1 MATISLSGRQ
11 VVEVMKTEC
20 KVMMLD
26 YYFSYH
32 VPDEQTVRD
41 YYKIWRLYASVRER
55 DAFFQEHPE
64 IMELVNDDF

>member
-11 VVEVMKTEC
+11 VIEVLKTEC

-32 VPDEQTVRD
+32 VPDERTVRD
-41 YYKIWRLYASVRER
+41 YYKIWRLYAPVHERE
-55 DAFFQEHPE
+55 AFFMEYPE
-64 IMELVNDDF
+64 IRNICKGA